1 MREGDTV
8 NVFDRAVAAV
18 APVHAAKRAAA
29 RAALKVIDSGY
40 GNYGANMTKK
50 SLRGWE
56 FYGGSAK
63 EDIEDNIDILRQ
75 RSRDAY
81 MGIPTASAALKTMRT
96 NVIAG
101 GLMPAPQIDAKF
113 LGLTPEDA
121 EKLQAQIVREFALW
135 ADTPVCDADRVDNFY
150 KLQQLTFLS
159 YAMNGD
165 AIVLLPTKEQTGQPY
180 SLRVRL
186 VEADR
191 VCSPDGFDR
200 LVPCTVQGHDVHC
213 IVQGV
218 ETDADGMVIAYWVC
232 DRHPLA
238 SNAYTSGG
246 PHWTR
251 VEAYTKT
258 TGRRNVLHVMNRE
271 RAGQRRGVPMLAPV
285 LEALKQL
292 GRYTDAEITAA
303 VLSAMFTVF
312 VKQSVASDARPFGE
326 MLPPDMLID
335 AQDQSSIELGP
346 GAILSLNPGEDVQFA
361 DPKHP
366 NTGYDAFTNA
376 LIRQIG
382 AALEIPPEV
391 LFKQFTTSYS
401 AARGALNEFWR
412 TCSISN
418 IGTVG
423 LATMGAVATAAAV
436 GIADCTKE
444 AQALESSMAPV
455 VRYVDGLADA
465 SGAVSDAIA
474 DNGKTFKQNYGAL
487 KTYIQDLSTD
497 IPRTTD
503 QLTAMSAALGQSGIG
518 VDKQLTTGYLRDTAV
533 AATAMDLDDQTAG
546 NYVAKWE
553 ASFNFDHKQVM
564 TLLDQINYLGAHN
577 ATTAGEIAQSVNS
590 AASMGQIAGV
600 DPAATAA
607 MATAMQA
614 TGVSTDRVG
623 TSISRIYTNLS
634 KGSNATKAQKEMW
647 EELGF
652 TAEGIAK
659 SMQTDGVGTLKEVFT
674 ALQDMPDER
683 KVAALSTLFGQ
694 WAIEGGAKITNN
706 LGAYEKALE
715 MVSDP
720 SLYTGSMERE
730 FIIQASTSES
740 IDTMV
745 KNSVTALKQ
754 DIGTEFLPVKKT
766 LSLAVI
772 DLMNG
777 VRKDM
782 PQLQTL
788 AGTLADLLSAGIS
801 KLGDALQAALPYV
814 QKALD
819 YVADNGPQVAGILG
833 GMAGTFA
840 AMKFA
845 PLAGNLLEGAG
856 SLLFG
861 ESGGLG
867 VVAGGSERSGG
878 LLGAVGSLF
887 TGGQKF
893 AGNAVGTISNVAEA
907 AGVGTTMANS
917 NMTRTQWG
925 AVTSNGSGSFMQR
938 LENSAIGAYFGIKN
952 RGTLTNQKGTDYK
965 FMQGLMGVAGQITD
979 AKQGGGLLGMA
990 KNAVT
995 SSPIGQY
1002 FSGIRA
1008 AAGNVA
1014 NTTIGSKIVG
1024 FGKGTIGVSK
1034 EILAGIAGPEGL
1046 GLTNL
1051 VSGAKGLAQNG
1062 AGWVAGKA
1070 GNVISTV
1077 ANSGVGQAIGGAAG
1091 KVGGVA
1097 KGVVSV
1103 GSNALGALG
1112 NFAGAGAGLL
1122 GSVWGPVAGGF
1133 GSLFAGAAPVI
1144 AAISG
1149 IIAVVSILGD
1159 HLEDIRGIVVN
1170 VFGETGGQV
1179 FDVFT
1184 GKLQGVADF
1193 VTGLFN
1199 EGGVAAALA
1208 PLQNTITNLFGENA
1222 GAAFGGVVTILQSI
1236 MGVVGQIVT
1245 FATGTVK
1252 PIIQD
1257 VFTFIT
1263 GTVLPIILQTFTA
1276 AAPTIASIISNIG
1289 SAVMTGMQIIGSAI
1303 QAAMPIIQGII
1314 TVIMTIGSV
1323 VVPAL
1328 LAGFE
1333 AFSAGISAVMSAIQ
1347 GFFQGLITFI
1357 TGVFSGSWSQA
1368 WEGIKQIFGSAFD
1381 GLVALCKAPLN
1392 AVIAIIN
1399 KAISGINGLGLT
1411 IPKWVPI
1418 LGGKSFSVNIPTLP
1432 MLARGGFTDG
1442 VSIAG
1447 EAGTEAVIS
1456 FQRGVRSDNINTWTQ
1471 AGRMLG
1477 VSGEQA
1483 AVAAGVPYAD
1493 GGGAVELAT
1502 IEATQGN
1509 NAVELQEID
1518 TGKPQPEQGGSGTPD
1533 GGGQVVF
1540 APQIVVQG
1548 NADRAVLES
1557 VLDDAQQRFELWYE
1571 QMMRRKART
1580 AY

>member
-1 MREGDTV
+1 MATSKTLELSIKIAGRMD
-8 NVFDRAVAAV
+8 
-18 APVHAAKRAAA
+18 
-29 RAALKVIDSGY
+29 
-40 GNYGANMTKK
+40 K
-50 SLRGWE
+50 SL
-56 FYGGSAK
+56 
-63 EDIEDNIDILRQ
+63 
-75 RSRDAY
+75 
-81 MGIPTASAALKTMRT
+81 
-96 NVIAG
+96 
-101 GLMPAPQIDAKF
+101 
-113 LGLTPEDA
+113 
-121 EKLQAQIVREFALW
+121 
-135 ADTPVCDADRVDNFY
+135 
-150 KLQQLTFLS
+150 
-159 YAMNGD
+159 
-165 AIVLLPTKEQTGQPY
+165 
-180 SLRVRL
+180 
-186 VEADR
+186 
-191 VCSPDGFDR
+191 
-200 LVPCTVQGHDVHC
+200 
-213 IVQGV
+213 
-218 ETDADGMVIAYWVC
+218 
-232 DRHPLA
+232 
-238 SNAYTSGG
+238 
-246 PHWTR
+246 
-251 VEAYTKT
+251 
-258 TGRRNVLHVMNRE
+258 
-271 RAGQRRGVPMLAPV
+271 
-285 LEALKQL
+285 
-292 GRYTDAEITAA
+292 TAA
-303 VLSAMFTVF
+303 INGT
-312 VKQSVASDARPFGE
+312 QSKIG
-326 MLPPDMLID
+326 
-335 AQDQSSIELGP
+335 
-346 GAILSLNPGEDVQFA
+346 SLT
-361 DPKHP
+361 K
-366 NTGYDAFTNA
+366 
-376 LIRQIG
+376 
-382 AALEIPPEV
+382 
-391 LFKQFTTSYS
+391 
-401 AARGALNEFWR
+401 
-412 TCSISN
+412 SISN

-436 GIADCTKE
+436 GIAGCTKE
-444 AQALESSMAPV
+444 AQALESAMAPV

-518 VDKQLTTGYLRDTAV
+518 VDQQLTTGYLRDTAV
-533 AATAMDLDDQTAG
+533 TATAMDLDDQTAG

-564 TLLDQINYLGAHN
+564 ELMDQINYLGAHN
-577 ATTAGEIAQSVNS
+577 ATTAAEIAQSVNS

-614 TGVSTDRVG
+614 TGVATDRVG

-706 LGAYEKALE
+706 LGAYEKALA

-814 QKALD
+814 QKTLD

-833 GMAGTFA
+833 GLAGTFA

-867 VVAGGSERSGG
+867 VAAGGSERSGG

-907 AGVGTTMANS
+907 AGVGATMANS

-990 KNAVT
+990 KNAAT

-1002 FSGIRA
+1002 FGGIRA

-1034 EILAGIAGPEGL
+1034 EILAGIARPEGL

-1051 VSGAKGLAQNG
+1051 
-1062 AGWVAGKA
+1062 
-1070 GNVISTV
+1070 
-1077 ANSGVGQAIGGAAG
+1077 
-1091 KVGGVA
+1091 
-1097 KGVVSV
+1097 VSV

-1149 IIAVVSILGD
+1149 IITVVSILGD

-1193 VTGLFN
+1193 VTGLFS

-1333 AFSAGISAVMSAIQ
+1333 AFSAGISTVMSAIQ

-1368 WEGIKQIFGSAFD
+1368 WEGIKQIFGSALD

-1411 IPKWVPI
+1411 IPEWVPI

-1540 APQIVVQG
+1540 APQITVQG

>member
-1 MREGDTV
+1 MATSKTLELSIKIAGRMD
-8 NVFDRAVAAV
+8 
-18 APVHAAKRAAA
+18 
-29 RAALKVIDSGY
+29 
-40 GNYGANMTKK
+40 K
-50 SLRGWE
+50 SL
-56 FYGGSAK
+56 
-63 EDIEDNIDILRQ
+63 
-75 RSRDAY
+75 
-81 MGIPTASAALKTMRT
+81 
-96 NVIAG
+96 
-101 GLMPAPQIDAKF
+101 
-113 LGLTPEDA
+113 
-121 EKLQAQIVREFALW
+121 
-135 ADTPVCDADRVDNFY
+135 
-150 KLQQLTFLS
+150 
-159 YAMNGD
+159 
-165 AIVLLPTKEQTGQPY
+165 
-180 SLRVRL
+180 
-186 VEADR
+186 
-191 VCSPDGFDR
+191 
-200 LVPCTVQGHDVHC
+200 
-213 IVQGV
+213 
-218 ETDADGMVIAYWVC
+218 
-232 DRHPLA
+232 
-238 SNAYTSGG
+238 
-246 PHWTR
+246 
-251 VEAYTKT
+251 
-258 TGRRNVLHVMNRE
+258 
-271 RAGQRRGVPMLAPV
+271 
-285 LEALKQL
+285 
-292 GRYTDAEITAA
+292 TAA
-303 VLSAMFTVF
+303 INGT
-312 VKQSVASDARPFGE
+312 QSKIG
-326 MLPPDMLID
+326 
-335 AQDQSSIELGP
+335 
-346 GAILSLNPGEDVQFA
+346 SLT
-361 DPKHP
+361 K
-366 NTGYDAFTNA
+366 
-376 LIRQIG
+376 
-382 AALEIPPEV
+382 
-391 LFKQFTTSYS
+391 
-401 AARGALNEFWR
+401 
-412 TCSISN
+412 SISN

-436 GIADCTKE
+436 GIAGCTKE
-444 AQALESSMAPV
+444 AQALESAMAPV

-487 KTYIQDLSTD
+487 KTYIQDLSTE

-518 VDKQLTTGYLRDTAV
+518 VDQQLTTGYLRDTAV
-533 AATAMDLDDQTAG
+533 TATAMDLDDQTAG

-614 TGVSTDRVG
+614 TGVATDRVG

-706 LGAYEKALE
+706 LGAYEKALA

-814 QKALD
+814 QKTLD
-819 YVADNGPQVAGILG
+819 YVANNGPQVAGILG
-833 GMAGTFA
+833 GLAGTFA

-845 PLAGNLLEGAG
+845 PLAGNILEGAG

-867 VVAGGSERSGG
+867 AAAGGSKRSGG
-878 LLGAVGSLF
+878 LLGAVSSLF

-907 AGVGTTMANS
+907 AGVGATMANS

-965 FMQGLMGVAGQITD
+965 FMQDLMGVAGQITD

-995 SSPIGQY
+995 GSPIGQY
-1002 FSGIRA
+1002 FGGIRA
-1008 AAGNVA
+1008 A
-1014 NTTIGSKIVG
+1014 
-1024 FGKGTIGVSK
+1024 
-1034 EILAGIAGPEGL
+1034 
-1046 GLTNL
+1046 
-1051 VSGAKGLAQNG
+1051 
-1062 AGWVAGKA
+1062 A

-1077 ANSGVGQAIGGAAG
+1077 ANSGVGQAVGGAAG

-1097 KGVVSV
+1097 KGAVSV

-1193 VTGLFN
+1193 VTGLFS

-1257 VFTFIT
+1257 VFAFIT

-1276 AAPTIASIISNIG
+1276 AAPTIASIITNLG

-1347 GFFQGLITFI
+1347 GIFQGLITFI

-1502 IEATQGN
+1502 LEATQGN

-1518 TGKPQPEQGGSGTPD
+1518 TGKPQPEQDGGGTPD

-1540 APQIVVQG
+1540 APQITVQG

>member
-1 MREGDTV
+1 MATSKTLELSIKIAGRMD
-8 NVFDRAVAAV
+8 
-18 APVHAAKRAAA
+18 
-29 RAALKVIDSGY
+29 
-40 GNYGANMTKK
+40 K
-50 SLRGWE
+50 SL
-56 FYGGSAK
+56 
-63 EDIEDNIDILRQ
+63 
-75 RSRDAY
+75 
-81 MGIPTASAALKTMRT
+81 
-96 NVIAG
+96 
-101 GLMPAPQIDAKF
+101 
-113 LGLTPEDA
+113 
-121 EKLQAQIVREFALW
+121 
-135 ADTPVCDADRVDNFY
+135 
-150 KLQQLTFLS
+150 
-159 YAMNGD
+159 
-165 AIVLLPTKEQTGQPY
+165 
-180 SLRVRL
+180 
-186 VEADR
+186 
-191 VCSPDGFDR
+191 
-200 LVPCTVQGHDVHC
+200 
-213 IVQGV
+213 
-218 ETDADGMVIAYWVC
+218 
-232 DRHPLA
+232 
-238 SNAYTSGG
+238 
-246 PHWTR
+246 
-251 VEAYTKT
+251 
-258 TGRRNVLHVMNRE
+258 
-271 RAGQRRGVPMLAPV
+271 
-285 LEALKQL
+285 
-292 GRYTDAEITAA
+292 TAA
-303 VLSAMFTVF
+303 INGT
-312 VKQSVASDARPFGE
+312 QSKIG
-326 MLPPDMLID
+326 
-335 AQDQSSIELGP
+335 
-346 GAILSLNPGEDVQFA
+346 SLT
-361 DPKHP
+361 K
-366 NTGYDAFTNA
+366 
-376 LIRQIG
+376 
-382 AALEIPPEV
+382 
-391 LFKQFTTSYS
+391 
-401 AARGALNEFWR
+401 
-412 TCSISN
+412 SISN

-436 GIADCTKE
+436 GIAGCTKE
-444 AQALESSMAPV
+444 AQALESAMAPV

-487 KTYIQDLSTD
+487 KTYIQDLSTE

-518 VDKQLTTGYLRDTAV
+518 VDQQLTTGYLRDTAV
-533 AATAMDLDDQTAG
+533 TATAMDLDDQTAG

-564 TLLDQINYLGAHN
+564 ELMDQINYLGAHN
-577 ATTAGEIAQSVNS
+577 ATTAAEIAQSVNS

-614 TGVSTDRVG
+614 TGVATDRVG

-706 LGAYEKALE
+706 LGAYEKALA

-814 QKALD
+814 QKTLD

-833 GMAGTFA
+833 GLAGTFA

-845 PLAGNLLEGAG
+845 PLAGNILEGAG

-867 VVAGGSERSGG
+867 AAAGGSKRSGG
-878 LLGAVGSLF
+878 LLGAVSSLF

-907 AGVGTTMANS
+907 AGVGATMANS

-995 SSPIGQY
+995 GSPIGQY
-1002 FSGIRA
+1002 FGGIRA
-1008 AAGNVA
+1008 A
-1014 NTTIGSKIVG
+1014 
-1024 FGKGTIGVSK
+1024 
-1034 EILAGIAGPEGL
+1034 
-1046 GLTNL
+1046 
-1051 VSGAKGLAQNG
+1051 
-1062 AGWVAGKA
+1062 A

-1077 ANSGVGQAIGGAAG
+1077 ANSGVGQAVGGAAG

-1193 VTGLFN
+1193 VTGLFS

-1222 GAAFGGVVTILQSI
+1222 GAAFGGVVTNLQSI

-1245 FATGTVK
+1245 FATDTVK

-1257 VFTFIT
+1257 VFAFIT

-1276 AAPTIASIISNIG
+1276 AAPTIASIITNLG

-1333 AFSAGISAVMSAIQ
+1333 SFSAGISAVMSAIQ
-1347 GFFQGLITFI
+1347 GIFQGLITFI

-1411 IPKWVPI
+1411 IPEWVPI

-1502 IEATQGN
+1502 LEATQGN

-1518 TGKPQPEQGGSGTPD
+1518 TGKPQPEQDGGGTPD

-1540 APQIVVQG
+1540 APQITVQG

>member
-1 MREGDTV
+1 MATSKTLELSIKIAGRMD
-8 NVFDRAVAAV
+8 
-18 APVHAAKRAAA
+18 
-29 RAALKVIDSGY
+29 
-40 GNYGANMTKK
+40 K
-50 SLRGWE
+50 SL
-56 FYGGSAK
+56 
-63 EDIEDNIDILRQ
+63 
-75 RSRDAY
+75 
-81 MGIPTASAALKTMRT
+81 
-96 NVIAG
+96 
-101 GLMPAPQIDAKF
+101 
-113 LGLTPEDA
+113 
-121 EKLQAQIVREFALW
+121 
-135 ADTPVCDADRVDNFY
+135 
-150 KLQQLTFLS
+150 
-159 YAMNGD
+159 
-165 AIVLLPTKEQTGQPY
+165 
-180 SLRVRL
+180 
-186 VEADR
+186 
-191 VCSPDGFDR
+191 
-200 LVPCTVQGHDVHC
+200 
-213 IVQGV
+213 
-218 ETDADGMVIAYWVC
+218 
-232 DRHPLA
+232 
-238 SNAYTSGG
+238 
-246 PHWTR
+246 
-251 VEAYTKT
+251 
-258 TGRRNVLHVMNRE
+258 
-271 RAGQRRGVPMLAPV
+271 
-285 LEALKQL
+285 
-292 GRYTDAEITAA
+292 TAA
-303 VLSAMFTVF
+303 INGT
-312 VKQSVASDARPFGE
+312 QSKIG
-326 MLPPDMLID
+326 
-335 AQDQSSIELGP
+335 
-346 GAILSLNPGEDVQFA
+346 SLT
-361 DPKHP
+361 K
-366 NTGYDAFTNA
+366 
-376 LIRQIG
+376 
-382 AALEIPPEV
+382 
-391 LFKQFTTSYS
+391 
-401 AARGALNEFWR
+401 
-412 TCSISN
+412 SISN

-487 KTYIQDLSTD
+487 KTYIQDISTD

-720 SLYTGSMERE
+720 SLYTGSMGRE

-740 IDTMV
+740 IDTMM

-777 VRKDM
+777 VRKNM

-788 AGTLADLLSAGIS
+788 AGTLADLLSAGVG

-819 YVADNGPQVAGILG
+819 YVANNGPQVAGILG
-833 GMAGTFA
+833 GLAGTFA

-845 PLAGNLLEGAG
+845 PLAGNILEGAG

-867 VVAGGSERSGG
+867 VTAGSGKRSGG

-887 TGGQKF
+887 TGGQRL
-893 AGNAVGTISNVAEA
+893 AGNAVSTISNVTEA
-907 AGVGTTMANS
+907 AGVGAAMANS

-925 AVTSNGSGSFMQR
+925 AVTSNGSGSFLQR

-965 FMQGLMGVAGQITD
+965 FMQGLMGVAGKITD
-979 AKQGGGLLGMA
+979 AKQNGGILGAIQRTPVMQYFDGIRTAAGKVADTTIGGGLLNFG
-990 KNAVT
+990 KKH
-995 SSPIGQY
+995 
-1002 FSGIRA
+1002 
-1008 AAGNVA
+1008 AAG
-1014 NTTIGSKIVG
+1014 IFGSEGLDVPGVISRRVDKVKG
-1024 FGKGTIGVSK
+1024 FGGLVADKASN
-1034 EILAGIAGPEGL
+1034 IAF
-1046 GLTNL
+1046 
-1051 VSGAKGLAQNG
+1051 
-1062 AGWVAGKA
+1062 
-1070 GNVISTV
+1070 TV

-1097 KGVVSV
+1097 KGVASV

-1193 VTGLFN
+1193 VTGLFS

-1276 AAPTIASIISNIG
+1276 AAPTIASIITNLG

-1333 AFSAGISAVMSAIQ
+1333 SFSAGISAVMSAIQ
-1347 GFFQGLITFI
+1347 GIFQGLITFI

-1411 IPKWVPI
+1411 IPEWVPI

-1502 IEATQGN
+1502 LDATQGN

>member
-1 MREGDTV
+1 MATSKTLELSIKIAGRMD
-8 NVFDRAVAAV
+8 
-18 APVHAAKRAAA
+18 
-29 RAALKVIDSGY
+29 
-40 GNYGANMTKK
+40 K
-50 SLRGWE
+50 SL
-56 FYGGSAK
+56 
-63 EDIEDNIDILRQ
+63 
-75 RSRDAY
+75 
-81 MGIPTASAALKTMRT
+81 
-96 NVIAG
+96 
-101 GLMPAPQIDAKF
+101 
-113 LGLTPEDA
+113 
-121 EKLQAQIVREFALW
+121 
-135 ADTPVCDADRVDNFY
+135 
-150 KLQQLTFLS
+150 
-159 YAMNGD
+159 
-165 AIVLLPTKEQTGQPY
+165 
-180 SLRVRL
+180 
-186 VEADR
+186 
-191 VCSPDGFDR
+191 
-200 LVPCTVQGHDVHC
+200 
-213 IVQGV
+213 
-218 ETDADGMVIAYWVC
+218 
-232 DRHPLA
+232 
-238 SNAYTSGG
+238 
-246 PHWTR
+246 
-251 VEAYTKT
+251 
-258 TGRRNVLHVMNRE
+258 
-271 RAGQRRGVPMLAPV
+271 
-285 LEALKQL
+285 
-292 GRYTDAEITAA
+292 TAA
-303 VLSAMFTVF
+303 INGT
-312 VKQSVASDARPFGE
+312 QSKIG
-326 MLPPDMLID
+326 
-335 AQDQSSIELGP
+335 
-346 GAILSLNPGEDVQFA
+346 SLT
-361 DPKHP
+361 K
-366 NTGYDAFTNA
+366 
-376 LIRQIG
+376 
-382 AALEIPPEV
+382 
-391 LFKQFTTSYS
+391 
-401 AARGALNEFWR
+401 
-412 TCSISN
+412 SISN

-564 TLLDQINYLGAHN
+564 TLLDKINYLGAHN

-740 IDTMV
+740 IDTMM

-766 LSLAVI
+766 LSLAII

-788 AGTLADLLSAGIS
+788 AGTLADLLSAGVS

-819 YVADNGPQVAGILG
+819 YVANNGPQVTGILG
-833 GMAGTFA
+833 GLAGTFA

-845 PLAGNLLEGAG
+845 PLAGNILEGAG
-856 SLLFG
+856 SLLLG

-867 VVAGGSERSGG
+867 AAAGGSKRSGG

-907 AGVGTTMANS
+907 AGVGATMANS
-917 NMTRTQWG
+917 NMTRVAGEAIT
-925 AVTSNGSGSFMQR
+925 TSGRGGLMQR
-938 LENSAIGAYFGIKN
+938 LENSAIGAIFGIKN

-1002 FSGIRA
+1002 FGGIRA

-1149 IIAVVSILGD
+1149 IIAAVSILGD

-1170 VFGETGGQV
+1170 VFGETGGQI

-1193 VTGLFN
+1193 VTGLFS

-1276 AAPTIASIISNIG
+1276 AAPTIASIITNLG

-1418 LGGKSFSVNIPTLP
+1418 LGGKSFSINIPALP
-1432 MLARGGFTDG
+1432 MLAKGGFTDG

-1502 IEATQGN
+1502 LDATQGN

-1518 TGKPQPEQGGSGTPD
+1518 TGKPQPEQGGGGTPD

>member
-1 MREGDTV
+1 M
-8 NVFDRAVAAV
+8 
-18 APVHAAKRAAA
+18 AK
-29 RAALKVIDSGY
+29 ALELSIKIAGKMD
-40 GNYGANMTKK
+40 K
-50 SLRGWE
+50 SL
-56 FYGGSAK
+56 
-63 EDIEDNIDILRQ
+63 
-75 RSRDAY
+75 
-81 MGIPTASAALKTMRT
+81 
-96 NVIAG
+96 
-101 GLMPAPQIDAKF
+101 
-113 LGLTPEDA
+113 
-121 EKLQAQIVREFALW
+121 
-135 ADTPVCDADRVDNFY
+135 
-150 KLQQLTFLS
+150 
-159 YAMNGD
+159 
-165 AIVLLPTKEQTGQPY
+165 
-180 SLRVRL
+180 
-186 VEADR
+186 
-191 VCSPDGFDR
+191 
-200 LVPCTVQGHDVHC
+200 
-213 IVQGV
+213 
-218 ETDADGMVIAYWVC
+218 
-232 DRHPLA
+232 
-238 SNAYTSGG
+238 
-246 PHWTR
+246 
-251 VEAYTKT
+251 
-258 TGRRNVLHVMNRE
+258 
-271 RAGQRRGVPMLAPV
+271 
-285 LEALKQL
+285 
-292 GRYTDAEITAA
+292 TAA
-303 VLSAMFTVF
+303 IDGT
-312 VKQSVASDARPFGE
+312 QSK
-326 MLPPDMLID
+326 
-335 AQDQSSIELGP
+335 LG
-346 GAILSLNPGEDVQFA
+346 SLT
-361 DPKHP
+361 K
-366 NTGYDAFTNA
+366 
-376 LIRQIG
+376 
-382 AALEIPPEV
+382 
-391 LFKQFTTSYS
+391 
-401 AARGALNEFWR
+401 
-412 TCSISN
+412 SISN
-418 IGTVG
+418 IGTIG
-423 LATMGAVATAAAV
+423 LAAMGSIATATAL

-444 AQALESSMAPV
+444 AQALESAMAPV

-474 DNGKTFKQNYGAL
+474 DNGKTFKQNYDAM
-487 KTYIQDLSTD
+487 KTYIQDLSTE

-518 VDKQLTTGYLRDTAV
+518 VEKQLTTGILRDTAV

-546 NYVAKWE
+546 DYVAKWE

-564 TLLDQINYLGAHN
+564 TLLDQINYLGANN
-577 ATTAGEIAQSVNS
+577 ATTAAEIAQSVNS

-652 TAEGIAK
+652 TAEGIAA
-659 SMQTDGVGTLKEVFT
+659 SMQTDGVGTLRQVFT

-706 LGAYEKALE
+706 LGAYEKALA

-740 IDTMV
+740 IDTMM

-766 LSLAVI
+766 LSLAMI
-772 DLMNG
+772 DLMNN
-777 VRKDM
+777 VRKNM
-782 PQLQTL
+782 PELKTL

-801 KLGDALQAALPYV
+801 KLSDALEKALPYV

-819 YVADNGPQVAGILG
+819 YVANNGPQVAGILG
-833 GMAGTFA
+833 GLAGTFA

-861 ESGGLG
+861 ENSGLG
-867 VVAGGSERSGG
+867 SVGSGKKKGGV
-878 LLGAVGSLF
+878 LGTVKSLF

-893 AGNAVGTISNVAEA
+893 AGNAVSTVSNVAEA
-907 AGVGTTMANS
+907 AGIGATMANS
-917 NMTRTQWG
+917 NMTRVAGEAITTTG
-925 AVTSNGSGSFMQR
+925 RGGFVQR
-938 LENSAIGAYFGIKN
+938 ISNSAVGAFFGVKN
-952 RGTLTNQKGTDYK
+952 RGKLTSQKGSDK
-965 FMQGLMGVAGQITD
+965 SLMQSIMGTAEQITE
-979 AKQGGGLLGMA
+979 AKKNGGVLGLV
-990 KNAVT
+990 KNAAAN
-995 SSPIGQY
+995 SSAGQY
-1002 FSGIRA
+1002 FGGIRSA
-1008 AAGNVA
+1008 YRNVT
-1014 NTTIGSKIVG
+1014 NTTIGGGIAN
-1024 FGKGTIGVSK
+1024 FGKGTLTAGK

-1046 GLTNL
+1046 GITNL

-1070 GNVISTV
+1070 GGVVSAI
-1077 ANSGVGQAIGGAAG
+1077 ANSGAGQMIGNAAG
-1091 KVGGVA
+1091 RVGGVA
-1097 KGVVSV
+1097 KGAVSV

-1112 NFAGAGAGLL
+1112 SFGKAGAGLL

-1193 VTGLFN
+1193 VTSLFS
-1199 EGGVAAALA
+1199 EGGVANALA
-1208 PLQNTITNLFGENA
+1208 PLQAAITNLFGENA

-1252 PIIQD
+1252 PIIED
-1257 VFTFIT
+1257 VFTFVT
-1263 GTVLPIILQTFTA
+1263 QTVLPIILQTFTE
-1276 AAPTIASIISNIG
+1276 AAPTIAGIVSNIG

-1303 QAAMPIIQGII
+1303 QAVMPIVQTII
-1314 TVIMTIGSV
+1314 SVFMTIGSV

-1333 AFSAGISAVMSAIQ
+1333 AFSAGISGVMRAIQ
-1347 GFFQGLITFI
+1347 GIFQGLITFI
-1357 TGVFSGSWSQA
+1357 TGVFSGNWSQA

-1381 GLVALCKAPLN
+1381 ALVNLCKTPIN

-1399 KAISGINGLGLT
+1399 KAISGINKLGLT
-1411 IPKWVPI
+1411 IPDWVPVI
-1418 LGGKSFSVNIPTLP
+1418 GGKSFSINIPSIP
-1432 MLARGGFTDG
+1432 MLAKGGFTNG

-1477 VSGEQA
+1477 VDAEQA
-1483 AVAAGVPYAD
+1483 ALAAGVPY
-1493 GGGAVELAT
+1493 GGNGAVELAA
-1502 IEATQGN
+1502 IDAAEGG
-1509 NAVELQEID
+1509 NAVELQEVD
-1518 TGKPQPEQGGSGTPD
+1518 TGRGKPEPD
-1533 GGGQVVF
+1533 GGESQTGGGQIVF
-1540 APQIVVQG
+1540 APQITVQG
-1548 NADRAVLES
+1548 NADRATLDS
-1557 VLDDAQQRFELWYE
+1557 VMADAQQRFEQWYE

>member
-1 MREGDTV
+1 MATSKTLELSIKIAGRMD
-8 NVFDRAVAAV
+8 
-18 APVHAAKRAAA
+18 
-29 RAALKVIDSGY
+29 
-40 GNYGANMTKK
+40 K
-50 SLRGWE
+50 SL
-56 FYGGSAK
+56 
-63 EDIEDNIDILRQ
+63 
-75 RSRDAY
+75 
-81 MGIPTASAALKTMRT
+81 
-96 NVIAG
+96 
-101 GLMPAPQIDAKF
+101 
-113 LGLTPEDA
+113 
-121 EKLQAQIVREFALW
+121 
-135 ADTPVCDADRVDNFY
+135 
-150 KLQQLTFLS
+150 
-159 YAMNGD
+159 
-165 AIVLLPTKEQTGQPY
+165 
-180 SLRVRL
+180 
-186 VEADR
+186 
-191 VCSPDGFDR
+191 
-200 LVPCTVQGHDVHC
+200 
-213 IVQGV
+213 
-218 ETDADGMVIAYWVC
+218 
-232 DRHPLA
+232 
-238 SNAYTSGG
+238 
-246 PHWTR
+246 
-251 VEAYTKT
+251 
-258 TGRRNVLHVMNRE
+258 
-271 RAGQRRGVPMLAPV
+271 
-285 LEALKQL
+285 
-292 GRYTDAEITAA
+292 TAA
-303 VLSAMFTVF
+303 INGT
-312 VKQSVASDARPFGE
+312 QSKIG
-326 MLPPDMLID
+326 
-335 AQDQSSIELGP
+335 
-346 GAILSLNPGEDVQFA
+346 SLT
-361 DPKHP
+361 K
-366 NTGYDAFTNA
+366 
-376 LIRQIG
+376 
-382 AALEIPPEV
+382 
-391 LFKQFTTSYS
+391 
-401 AARGALNEFWR
+401 
-412 TCSISN
+412 SISN

-533 AATAMDLDDQTAG
+533 TATAMDLDDQTAG

-614 TGVSTDRVG
+614 TGVTTDRVG

-706 LGAYEKALE
+706 LGAYEKALA

-833 GMAGTFA
+833 GLAGTFA

-867 VVAGGSERSGG
+867 VAAGGSERSGG

-907 AGVGTTMANS
+907 AGVGATMANS

-925 AVTSNGSGSFMQR
+925 AVTSNGSGSFLQR

-979 AKQGGGLLGMA
+979 AKQNGGILGAIQRTPVMQYFDGIRTAAGKVADTTIGGGLLNFG
-990 KNAVT
+990 KKH
-995 SSPIGQY
+995 
-1002 FSGIRA
+1002 
-1008 AAGNVA
+1008 AAG
-1014 NTTIGSKIVG
+1014 IFGSEGLDVPGVISRRVDKVKG
-1024 FGKGTIGVSK
+1024 FGGLVADKASN
-1034 EILAGIAGPEGL
+1034 IAF
-1046 GLTNL
+1046 
-1051 VSGAKGLAQNG
+1051 
-1062 AGWVAGKA
+1062 
-1070 GNVISTV
+1070 TV

-1170 VFGETGGQV
+1170 VFGETGGQI

-1193 VTGLFN
+1193 VTGLFS

-1252 PIIQD
+1252 PIIEG
-1257 VFTFIT
+1257 VFKFIT
-1263 GTVLPIILQTFTA
+1263 GTVLPIVLQTFTA

-1289 SAVMTGMQIIGSAI
+1289 SAVMTGMQIIGTAI
-1303 QAAMPIIQGII
+1303 QAVMPIVQGVI
-1314 TVIMTIGSV
+1314 TVILSIASAV
-1323 VVPAL
+1323 IPRV
-1328 LAGFE
+1328 LAGFN
-1333 AFSAGISAVMSAIQ
+1333 AFATGFSAILVNIQAIVSAVIGVFS
-1347 GFFQGLITFI
+1347 GLITFI
-1357 TGVFSGSWSQA
+1357 TGVFTGNWSQA
-1368 WEGIKQIFGSAFD
+1368 WEGVKQIFGSIMD
-1381 GLVALCKAPLN
+1381 GLVELCKIPIN
-1392 AVIAIIN
+1392 TVISIIN
-1399 KAISGINGLGLT
+1399 AAIAGVNKLGIT
-1411 IPKWVPI
+1411 IPEWVPV
-1418 LGGKSFSVNIPTLP
+1418 LGGKSFKIDLPQIP
-1432 MLARGGFTDG
+1432 MLAKGGFTDG

-1502 IEATQGN
+1502 IDATQGN

-1518 TGKPQPEQGGSGTPD
+1518 TGKPQPEQGGGGTPD

-1540 APQIVVQG
+1540 APQITVQG

>member
-1 MREGDTV
+1 MATSKTLELSIKIAGRMD
-8 NVFDRAVAAV
+8 
-18 APVHAAKRAAA
+18 
-29 RAALKVIDSGY
+29 
-40 GNYGANMTKK
+40 K
-50 SLRGWE
+50 SL
-56 FYGGSAK
+56 
-63 EDIEDNIDILRQ
+63 
-75 RSRDAY
+75 
-81 MGIPTASAALKTMRT
+81 
-96 NVIAG
+96 
-101 GLMPAPQIDAKF
+101 
-113 LGLTPEDA
+113 
-121 EKLQAQIVREFALW
+121 
-135 ADTPVCDADRVDNFY
+135 
-150 KLQQLTFLS
+150 
-159 YAMNGD
+159 
-165 AIVLLPTKEQTGQPY
+165 
-180 SLRVRL
+180 
-186 VEADR
+186 
-191 VCSPDGFDR
+191 
-200 LVPCTVQGHDVHC
+200 
-213 IVQGV
+213 
-218 ETDADGMVIAYWVC
+218 
-232 DRHPLA
+232 
-238 SNAYTSGG
+238 
-246 PHWTR
+246 
-251 VEAYTKT
+251 
-258 TGRRNVLHVMNRE
+258 
-271 RAGQRRGVPMLAPV
+271 
-285 LEALKQL
+285 
-292 GRYTDAEITAA
+292 TAA
-303 VLSAMFTVF
+303 INGT
-312 VKQSVASDARPFGE
+312 QSKIG
-326 MLPPDMLID
+326 
-335 AQDQSSIELGP
+335 
-346 GAILSLNPGEDVQFA
+346 SLT
-361 DPKHP
+361 K
-366 NTGYDAFTNA
+366 
-376 LIRQIG
+376 
-382 AALEIPPEV
+382 
-391 LFKQFTTSYS
+391 
-401 AARGALNEFWR
+401 
-412 TCSISN
+412 SISN

-436 GIADCTKE
+436 GIAGCTKE
-444 AQALESSMAPV
+444 AQALESAMAPV

-487 KTYIQDLSTD
+487 KTYIQDLSTE

-518 VDKQLTTGYLRDTAV
+518 VDQQLTTGYLRDTAV
-533 AATAMDLDDQTAG
+533 TATAMDLDDQTAG

-564 TLLDQINYLGAHN
+564 ELMDQINYLGAHN
-577 ATTAGEIAQSVNS
+577 ATTAAEIAQSVNS

-614 TGVSTDRVG
+614 TGVATDRVG

-706 LGAYEKALE
+706 LGAYEKALA

-819 YVADNGPQVAGILG
+819 YVANNGPQVVGILG
-833 GMAGTFA
+833 GLAGTFA

-845 PLAGNLLEGAG
+845 PMAGNILEGAG

-867 VVAGGSERSGG
+867 AAAGGSKRSGG
-878 LLGAVGSLF
+878 LLGAVSSLF

-907 AGVGTTMANS
+907 AGVGATMANS

-990 KNAVT
+990 
-995 SSPIGQY
+995 
-1002 FSGIRA
+1002 
-1008 AAGNVA
+1008 
-1014 NTTIGSKIVG
+1014 
-1024 FGKGTIGVSK
+1024 
-1034 EILAGIAGPEGL
+1034 
-1046 GLTNL
+1046 
-1051 VSGAKGLAQNG
+1051 QNG

-1077 ANSGVGQAIGGAAG
+1077 ANSGVGQAVGGAAG

-1193 VTGLFN
+1193 VTGLFS

-1257 VFTFIT
+1257 VFAFIT

-1276 AAPTIASIISNIG
+1276 AAPTIASIITNLG

-1333 AFSAGISAVMSAIQ
+1333 SFSAGISAVMSAIQ
-1347 GFFQGLITFI
+1347 GIFQGLITFI

-1368 WEGIKQIFGSAFD
+1368 WEGIKQIFGSAFN

-1509 NAVELQEID
+1509 NAVELQEIG

>member
-1 MREGDTV
+1 MATSKTLELSIKIAGRMD
-8 NVFDRAVAAV
+8 
-18 APVHAAKRAAA
+18 
-29 RAALKVIDSGY
+29 
-40 GNYGANMTKK
+40 K
-50 SLRGWE
+50 SL
-56 FYGGSAK
+56 
-63 EDIEDNIDILRQ
+63 
-75 RSRDAY
+75 
-81 MGIPTASAALKTMRT
+81 
-96 NVIAG
+96 
-101 GLMPAPQIDAKF
+101 
-113 LGLTPEDA
+113 
-121 EKLQAQIVREFALW
+121 
-135 ADTPVCDADRVDNFY
+135 
-150 KLQQLTFLS
+150 
-159 YAMNGD
+159 
-165 AIVLLPTKEQTGQPY
+165 
-180 SLRVRL
+180 
-186 VEADR
+186 
-191 VCSPDGFDR
+191 
-200 LVPCTVQGHDVHC
+200 
-213 IVQGV
+213 
-218 ETDADGMVIAYWVC
+218 
-232 DRHPLA
+232 
-238 SNAYTSGG
+238 
-246 PHWTR
+246 
-251 VEAYTKT
+251 
-258 TGRRNVLHVMNRE
+258 
-271 RAGQRRGVPMLAPV
+271 
-285 LEALKQL
+285 
-292 GRYTDAEITAA
+292 TAA
-303 VLSAMFTVF
+303 INGT
-312 VKQSVASDARPFGE
+312 QSKIG
-326 MLPPDMLID
+326 
-335 AQDQSSIELGP
+335 
-346 GAILSLNPGEDVQFA
+346 SLT
-361 DPKHP
+361 K
-366 NTGYDAFTNA
+366 
-376 LIRQIG
+376 
-382 AALEIPPEV
+382 
-391 LFKQFTTSYS
+391 
-401 AARGALNEFWR
+401 
-412 TCSISN
+412 SISN

-436 GIADCTKE
+436 GIAGCTKE
-444 AQALESSMAPV
+444 AQALESAMAPV

-474 DNGKTFKQNYGAL
+474 NNGKTFKQNYGAL

-533 AATAMDLDDQTAG
+533 AATAMGLDDQTAG

-564 TLLDQINYLGAHN
+564 TLLDQINYLGANN

-614 TGVSTDRVG
+614 TGVATDRVG

-634 KGSNATKAQKEMW
+634 KGSSATKAQKEMW

-674 ALQDMPDER
+674 ALQDMPGER

-706 LGAYEKALE
+706 LDAYGKALA

-867 VVAGGSERSGG
+867 VTAGGSER
-878 LLGAVGSLF
+878 
-887 TGGQKF
+887 
-893 AGNAVGTISNVAEA
+893 
-907 AGVGTTMANS
+907 NS

-1002 FSGIRA
+1002 FGGIRA

-1077 ANSGVGQAIGGAAG
+1077 ANSGVGQAVGGAAG

-1193 VTGLFN
+1193 VTGLFS

-1347 GFFQGLITFI
+1347 GIFQGLITFI

-1411 IPKWVPI
+1411 IPEWVPI

-1502 IEATQGN
+1502 LEATQGN

-1518 TGKPQPEQGGSGTPD
+1518 TGKPQPEQDGGGTPD

-1540 APQIVVQG
+1540 APQITVQG

>member
-1 MREGDTV
+1 MATSKTLELSIKIAGRMD
-8 NVFDRAVAAV
+8 
-18 APVHAAKRAAA
+18 
-29 RAALKVIDSGY
+29 
-40 GNYGANMTKK
+40 K
-50 SLRGWE
+50 SL
-56 FYGGSAK
+56 
-63 EDIEDNIDILRQ
+63 
-75 RSRDAY
+75 
-81 MGIPTASAALKTMRT
+81 
-96 NVIAG
+96 
-101 GLMPAPQIDAKF
+101 
-113 LGLTPEDA
+113 
-121 EKLQAQIVREFALW
+121 
-135 ADTPVCDADRVDNFY
+135 
-150 KLQQLTFLS
+150 
-159 YAMNGD
+159 
-165 AIVLLPTKEQTGQPY
+165 
-180 SLRVRL
+180 
-186 VEADR
+186 
-191 VCSPDGFDR
+191 
-200 LVPCTVQGHDVHC
+200 
-213 IVQGV
+213 
-218 ETDADGMVIAYWVC
+218 
-232 DRHPLA
+232 
-238 SNAYTSGG
+238 
-246 PHWTR
+246 
-251 VEAYTKT
+251 
-258 TGRRNVLHVMNRE
+258 
-271 RAGQRRGVPMLAPV
+271 
-285 LEALKQL
+285 
-292 GRYTDAEITAA
+292 TAA
-303 VLSAMFTVF
+303 INGT
-312 VKQSVASDARPFGE
+312 QSKIG
-326 MLPPDMLID
+326 
-335 AQDQSSIELGP
+335 
-346 GAILSLNPGEDVQFA
+346 SLT
-361 DPKHP
+361 K
-366 NTGYDAFTNA
+366 
-376 LIRQIG
+376 
-382 AALEIPPEV
+382 
-391 LFKQFTTSYS
+391 
-401 AARGALNEFWR
+401 
-412 TCSISN
+412 SISN

-423 LATMGAVATAAAV
+423 LATMGAVVTAAAV
-436 GIADCTKE
+436 GIAGCTKE
-444 AQALESSMAPV
+444 AQALESAMAPV

-465 SGAVSDAIA
+465 SGAVSDAID

-487 KTYIQDLSTD
+487 KTYIQDLSTE

-518 VDKQLTTGYLRDTAV
+518 VDQQLTTGYLRDTAV
-533 AATAMDLDDQTAG
+533 TATAMDLDDQTAG

-564 TLLDQINYLGAHN
+564 ELMDQINYLGAHN
-577 ATTAGEIAQSVNS
+577 ATTAAEIAQSVNS

-614 TGVSTDRVG
+614 TGVATDRVG

-706 LGAYEKALE
+706 LGAYEKALA

-814 QKALD
+814 QKTLD
-819 YVADNGPQVAGILG
+819 YIADNGPQVAGILG
-833 GMAGTFA
+833 GLAGTFA

-867 VVAGGSERSGG
+867 VAAGGSERSGG

-907 AGVGTTMANS
+907 AGVGATMANS

-1002 FSGIRA
+1002 FGGIRA

-1014 NTTIGSKIVG
+1014 NTTIGSKI
-1024 FGKGTIGVSK
+1024 
-1034 EILAGIAGPEGL
+1034 
-1046 GLTNL
+1046 
-1051 VSGAKGLAQNG
+1051 
-1062 AGWVAGKA
+1062 AGKA

-1193 VTGLFN
+1193 VTGLFS

-1257 VFTFIT
+1257 VFAFIT

-1276 AAPTIASIISNIG
+1276 AAPTIASIITNLG

-1333 AFSAGISAVMSAIQ
+1333 AFSAGIGAAMSAIQ
-1347 GFFQGLITFI
+1347 GIFQGLITFI

-1411 IPKWVPI
+1411 IPEWVPI

-1502 IEATQGN
+1502 LEATQGN

-1518 TGKPQPEQGGSGTPD
+1518 TGKPQPEQDGGGTPD

-1540 APQIVVQG
+1540 APQITVQG

>member
-1 MREGDTV
+1 MATSKTLELSIKIAGRMD
-8 NVFDRAVAAV
+8 
-18 APVHAAKRAAA
+18 
-29 RAALKVIDSGY
+29 
-40 GNYGANMTKK
+40 K
-50 SLRGWE
+50 SL
-56 FYGGSAK
+56 
-63 EDIEDNIDILRQ
+63 
-75 RSRDAY
+75 
-81 MGIPTASAALKTMRT
+81 
-96 NVIAG
+96 
-101 GLMPAPQIDAKF
+101 
-113 LGLTPEDA
+113 
-121 EKLQAQIVREFALW
+121 
-135 ADTPVCDADRVDNFY
+135 
-150 KLQQLTFLS
+150 
-159 YAMNGD
+159 
-165 AIVLLPTKEQTGQPY
+165 
-180 SLRVRL
+180 
-186 VEADR
+186 
-191 VCSPDGFDR
+191 
-200 LVPCTVQGHDVHC
+200 
-213 IVQGV
+213 
-218 ETDADGMVIAYWVC
+218 
-232 DRHPLA
+232 
-238 SNAYTSGG
+238 
-246 PHWTR
+246 
-251 VEAYTKT
+251 
-258 TGRRNVLHVMNRE
+258 
-271 RAGQRRGVPMLAPV
+271 
-285 LEALKQL
+285 
-292 GRYTDAEITAA
+292 TAA
-303 VLSAMFTVF
+303 INGT
-312 VKQSVASDARPFGE
+312 QSKIG
-326 MLPPDMLID
+326 
-335 AQDQSSIELGP
+335 
-346 GAILSLNPGEDVQFA
+346 SLT
-361 DPKHP
+361 K
-366 NTGYDAFTNA
+366 
-376 LIRQIG
+376 
-382 AALEIPPEV
+382 
-391 LFKQFTTSYS
+391 
-401 AARGALNEFWR
+401 
-412 TCSISN
+412 SISN

-436 GIADCTKE
+436 GIAGCTKE
-444 AQALESSMAPV
+444 AQALESAMAPV

-614 TGVSTDRVG
+614 TGVATDRVG

-706 LGAYEKALE
+706 LGAYEKALA
-715 MVSDP
+715 MVSAP

-788 AGTLADLLSAGIS
+788 AGTLADLLSAGVS

-819 YVADNGPQVAGILG
+819 YVANNGPQVAGILG

-845 PLAGNLLEGAG
+845 PLAGNILEGAG

-867 VVAGGSERSGG
+867 AAAGGSKRSGG

-907 AGVGTTMANS
+907 AGVGATMANS

-925 AVTSNGSGSFMQR
+925 AITSNGSGSFMQR

-995 SSPIGQY
+995 GSHIGQY
-1002 FSGIRA
+1002 FGGIRA

-1034 EILAGIAGPEGL
+1034 EILAGIAGPE
-1046 GLTNL
+1046 
-1051 VSGAKGLAQNG
+1051 
-1062 AGWVAGKA
+1062 
-1070 GNVISTV
+1070 
-1077 ANSGVGQAIGGAAG
+1077 GVGQAIGGAAG

-1193 VTGLFN
+1193 VTGLFS

-1411 IPKWVPI
+1411 IPEWVPI

-1502 IEATQGN
+1502 LEATQGN

-1518 TGKPQPEQGGSGTPD
+1518 TGKPQPEQDGGGTTD

-1540 APQIVVQG
+1540 APQITVQG

>member
-1 MREGDTV
+1 MKHERRQNSGRQWRV
-8 NVFDRAVAAV
+8 ALVAAV
-18 APVHAAKRAAA
+18 LGL
-29 RAALKVIDSGY
+29 ALAGCS
-40 GNYGANMTKK
+40 
-50 SLRGWE
+50 
-56 FYGGSAK
+56 
-63 EDIEDNIDILRQ
+63 
-75 RSRDAY
+75 
-81 MGIPTASAALKTMRT
+81 ASAASSHEHEWEAATCETPRVCKTCGETDGEPLGHTWQEATCLAPKTCTVCGKTEGRKSEDHVWGEAT
-96 NVIAG
+96 CTEREKCVLCGRENLYSEPLGHDWIAPTLEEPYTCARCG
-101 GLMPAPQIDAKF
+101 EQQGEP
-113 LGLTPEDA
+113 
-121 EKLQAQIVREFALW
+121 LQ
-135 ADTPVCDADRVDNFY
+135 
-150 KLQQLTFLS
+150 LS
-159 YAMNGD
+159 SFNRGCYNKWKEN
-165 AIVLLPTKEQTGQPY
+165 PTKEQYVGMSGYVAVTHCSYVYSTKDSPYENNWLAAPWYATTYEKDKQFFNPVGTVEHKTPVTVIGQELTDGEY
-180 SLRVRL
+180 GKDFSGYLL
-186 VEADR
+186 VEQTDNGEQFYMAIMGKTALRNFLADEKISKMLDNR
-191 VCSPDGFDR
+191 
-200 LVPCTVQGHDVHC
+200 
-213 IVQGV
+213 
-218 ETDADGMVIAYWVC
+218 
-232 DRHPLA
+232 
-238 SNAYTSGG
+238 
-246 PHWTR
+246 R
-251 VEAYTKT
+251 VE
-258 TGRRNVLHVMNRE
+258 M
-271 RAGQRRGVPMLAPV
+271 
-285 LEALKQL
+285 
-292 GRYTDAEITAA
+292 
-303 VLSAMFTVF
+303 
-312 VKQSVASDARPFGE
+312 
-326 MLPPDMLID
+326 
-335 AQDQSSIELGP
+335 
-346 GAILSLNPGEDVQFA
+346 
-361 DPKHP
+361 
-366 NTGYDAFTNA
+366 
-376 LIRQIG
+376 
-382 AALEIPPEV
+382 
-391 LFKQFTTSYS
+391 
-401 AARGALNEFWR
+401 
-412 TCSISN
+412 
-418 IGTVG
+418 G
-423 LATMGAVATAAAV
+423 L
-436 GIADCTKE
+436 
-444 AQALESSMAPV
+444 
-455 VRYVDGLADA
+455 
-465 SGAVSDAIA
+465 
-474 DNGKTFKQNYGAL
+474 
-487 KTYIQDLSTD
+487 
-497 IPRTTD
+497 
-503 QLTAMSAALGQSGIG
+503 
-518 VDKQLTTGYLRDTAV
+518 
-533 AATAMDLDDQTAG
+533 
-546 NYVAKWE
+546 
-553 ASFNFDHKQVM
+553 
-564 TLLDQINYLGAHN
+564 
-577 ATTAGEIAQSVNS
+577 
-590 AASMGQIAGV
+590 
-600 DPAATAA
+600 
-607 MATAMQA
+607 
-614 TGVSTDRVG
+614 
-623 TSISRIYTNLS
+623 
-634 KGSNATKAQKEMW
+634 
-647 EELGF
+647 
-652 TAEGIAK
+652 
-659 SMQTDGVGTLKEVFT
+659 
-674 ALQDMPDER
+674 MPDER

-706 LGAYEKALE
+706 LGAYEKALA

-833 GMAGTFA
+833 GLAGTFA

-867 VVAGGSERSGG
+867 VAAGGSERSGG

-907 AGVGTTMANS
+907 AGVGATMANS

-979 AKQGGGLLGMA
+979 AKQGGGLLDMA
-990 KNAVT
+990 KNAVA

-1002 FSGIRA
+1002 FGGIRA

-1193 VTGLFN
+1193 VTGLFS
-1199 EGGVAAALA
+1199 EGGVTAALA

-1263 GTVLPIILQTFTA
+1263 GTVLPIILQTFTT

-1432 MLARGGFTDG
+1432 MLAMGGFTDG

-1502 IEATQGN
+1502 IDATQGN

-1518 TGKPQPEQGGSGTPD
+1518 TGKPQPEQGGGGTPD

>member
-1 MREGDTV
+1 MATSKTLELSIKIAGRMD
-8 NVFDRAVAAV
+8 
-18 APVHAAKRAAA
+18 
-29 RAALKVIDSGY
+29 
-40 GNYGANMTKK
+40 K
-50 SLRGWE
+50 SL
-56 FYGGSAK
+56 
-63 EDIEDNIDILRQ
+63 
-75 RSRDAY
+75 
-81 MGIPTASAALKTMRT
+81 
-96 NVIAG
+96 
-101 GLMPAPQIDAKF
+101 
-113 LGLTPEDA
+113 
-121 EKLQAQIVREFALW
+121 
-135 ADTPVCDADRVDNFY
+135 
-150 KLQQLTFLS
+150 
-159 YAMNGD
+159 
-165 AIVLLPTKEQTGQPY
+165 
-180 SLRVRL
+180 
-186 VEADR
+186 
-191 VCSPDGFDR
+191 
-200 LVPCTVQGHDVHC
+200 
-213 IVQGV
+213 
-218 ETDADGMVIAYWVC
+218 
-232 DRHPLA
+232 
-238 SNAYTSGG
+238 
-246 PHWTR
+246 
-251 VEAYTKT
+251 
-258 TGRRNVLHVMNRE
+258 
-271 RAGQRRGVPMLAPV
+271 
-285 LEALKQL
+285 
-292 GRYTDAEITAA
+292 TAA
-303 VLSAMFTVF
+303 INGT
-312 VKQSVASDARPFGE
+312 QSKIG
-326 MLPPDMLID
+326 
-335 AQDQSSIELGP
+335 
-346 GAILSLNPGEDVQFA
+346 SLT
-361 DPKHP
+361 K
-366 NTGYDAFTNA
+366 
-376 LIRQIG
+376 
-382 AALEIPPEV
+382 
-391 LFKQFTTSYS
+391 
-401 AARGALNEFWR
+401 
-412 TCSISN
+412 SISN

-436 GIADCTKE
+436 GIAGCTKE
-444 AQALESSMAPV
+444 AQALESAMAPV

-487 KTYIQDLSTD
+487 KTYIQDLSTE

-518 VDKQLTTGYLRDTAV
+518 VDQQLTTGYLRDTAV
-533 AATAMDLDDQTAG
+533 TATAMDLDDQTAG

-614 TGVSTDRVG
+614 TGVATDRVG

-706 LGAYEKALE
+706 LGAYEKALA

-814 QKALD
+814 QKTLD

-833 GMAGTFA
+833 GLAGTFA

-856 SLLFG
+856 NLLFG

-867 VVAGGSERSGG
+867 VAAGGSERSGG

-907 AGVGTTMANS
+907 AGVGATMANP

-1002 FSGIRA
+1002 FGGIRA

-1070 GNVISTV
+1070 GNAISTV

-1179 FDVFT
+1179 FDVFI

-1193 VTGLFN
+1193 VTGLFS

-1257 VFTFIT
+1257 VFAFIT

-1276 AAPTIASIISNIG
+1276 AAPTIASIITNLG
-1289 SAVMTGMQIIGSAI
+1289 
-1303 QAAMPIIQGII
+1303 
-1314 TVIMTIGSV
+1314 
-1323 VVPAL
+1323 
-1328 LAGFE
+1328 
-1333 AFSAGISAVMSAIQ
+1333 SAVMSAIQ
-1347 GFFQGLITFI
+1347 GIFQGLITFI

-1381 GLVALCKAPLN
+1381 GLVALCKTPLN

-1411 IPKWVPI
+1411 IPEWVPI
-1418 LGGKSFSVNIPTLP
+1418 LGGKSFSINIPALP
-1432 MLARGGFTDG
+1432 MLAKGGFTDG

-1502 IEATQGN
+1502 LDATQDN

-1518 TGKPQPEQGGSGTPD
+1518 TGKPQPEQDGGGTPD

-1540 APQIVVQG
+1540 APQITVQG

>member
-1 MREGDTV
+1 MATGKTLELSIKIAGKMD
-8 NVFDRAVAAV
+8 
-18 APVHAAKRAAA
+18 
-29 RAALKVIDSGY
+29 
-40 GNYGANMTKK
+40 K
-50 SLRGWE
+50 SLTAAINGTQSKL
-56 FYGGSAK
+56 GSLTKGLSTVGTIGLA
-63 EDIEDNIDILRQ
+63 
-75 RSRDAY
+75 A
-81 MGIPTASAALKTMRT
+81 MG
-96 NVIAG
+96 
-101 GLMPAPQIDAKF
+101 
-113 LGLTPEDA
+113 
-121 EKLQAQIVREFALW
+121 
-135 ADTPVCDADRVDNFY
+135 
-150 KLQQLTFLS
+150 
-159 YAMNGD
+159 
-165 AIVLLPTKEQTGQPY
+165 AIT
-180 SLRVRL
+180 
-186 VEADR
+186 
-191 VCSPDGFDR
+191 
-200 LVPCTVQGHDVHC
+200 
-213 IVQGV
+213 
-218 ETDADGMVIAYWVC
+218 
-232 DRHPLA
+232 
-238 SNAYTSGG
+238 
-246 PHWTR
+246 
-251 VEAYTKT
+251 
-258 TGRRNVLHVMNRE
+258 
-271 RAGQRRGVPMLAPV
+271 
-285 LEALKQL
+285 
-292 GRYTDAEITAA
+292 TAA
-303 VLSAMFTVF
+303 VGTVAASTKSA
-312 VKQSVASDARPFGE
+312 
-326 MLPPDMLID
+326 
-335 AQDQSSIELGP
+335 
-346 GAILSLNPGEDVQFA
+346 
-361 DPKHP
+361 
-366 NTGYDAFTNA
+366 
-376 LIRQIG
+376 
-382 AALEIPPEV
+382 AALEQSMSSVKTLLVGTEQAV
-391 LFKQFTTSYS
+391 N
-401 AARGALNEFWR
+401 AR
-412 TCSISN
+412 
-418 IGTVG
+418 
-423 LATMGAVATAAAV
+423 
-436 GIADCTKE
+436 
-444 AQALESSMAPV
+444 
-455 VRYVDGLADA
+455 
-465 SGAVSDAIA
+465 
-474 DNGKTFKQNYGAL
+474 
-487 KTYIQDLSTD
+487 
-497 IPRTTD
+497 TD
-503 QLTAMSAALGQSGIG
+503 QLTNDVMRISVETGVATTDLADGLYQVISAFQDTADSAAILEIATKAAKAGKAEMVDTVNALAAVTKAYGDTSAEQVQYIANLSFETIRLGQTTMPELANGIQKVSGAAAALNVSQAELYAGFASLTGVMGNTDNVGTALNTLYMKMLKPSTAITKAVQSFGYSSAYAMVQAEGIGNTIKKLGDYAGSADAFAAMFSMRDLKAAQQILNNYDVYTDKLHQLEAVTADSEQANNAFQTQIDNCNSSIGIIANSFSVLGQSFG
-518 VDKQLTTGYLRDTAV
+518 QRFLPYLKDFAIMAV
-533 AATAMDLDDQTAG
+533 PAVQGWVNKMMDGFNVLEPYIANVAG
-546 NYVAKWE
+546 AIMPSIE
-553 ASFNFDHKQVM
+553 
-564 TLLDQINYLGAHN
+564 N
-577 ATTAGEIAQSVNS
+577 AFSK
-590 AASMGQIAGV
+590 
-600 DPAATAA
+600 
-607 MATAMQA
+607 
-614 TGVSTDRVG
+614 VG
-623 TSISRIYTNLS
+623 T
-634 KGSNATKAQKEMW
+634 
-647 EELGF
+647 
-652 TAEGIAK
+652 
-659 SMQTDGVGTLKEVFT
+659 
-674 ALQDMPDER
+674 
-683 KVAALSTLFGQ
+683 
-694 WAIEGGAKITNN
+694 
-706 LGAYEKALE
+706 
-715 MVSDP
+715 
-720 SLYTGSMERE
+720 
-730 FIIQASTSES
+730 
-740 IDTMV
+740 
-745 KNSVTALKQ
+745 
-754 DIGTEFLPVKKT
+754 
-766 LSLAVI
+766 VI
-772 DLMNG
+772 DDALPK
-777 VRKDM
+777 VTQFLDY
-782 PQLQTL
+782 
-788 AGTLADLLSAGIS
+788 IS
-801 KLGDALQAALPYV
+801 KHGEQTV
-814 QKALD
+814 K
-819 YVADNGPQVAGILG
+819 VIG
-833 GMAGTFA
+833 GLAGTFA

-867 VVAGGSERSGG
+867 VAAGGSERSGG

-907 AGVGTTMANS
+907 AGVGATMANS

-990 KNAVT
+990 KNAAT
-995 SSPIGQY
+995 NSPIGQY
-1002 FSGIRA
+1002 FGGIRA

-1014 NTTIGSKIVG
+1014 NTTIGGGLLNFGKKHAAGIFGSEGLDVPGVISRRVDKVKG
-1024 FGKGTIGVSK
+1024 FGS
-1034 EILAGIAGPEGL
+1034 
-1046 GLTNL
+1046 L
-1051 VSGAKGLAQNG
+1051 VADTASNAMF
-1062 AGWVAGKA
+1062 
-1070 GNVISTV
+1070 TV

-1193 VTGLFN
+1193 VTGLFS

-1314 TVIMTIGSV
+1314 TAIMTIGSV

-1333 AFSAGISAVMSAIQ
+1333 VFSAGISAVMSAIQ

>member
-1 MREGDTV
+1 MATSKTLELSIKIAGRMD
-8 NVFDRAVAAV
+8 
-18 APVHAAKRAAA
+18 
-29 RAALKVIDSGY
+29 
-40 GNYGANMTKK
+40 K
-50 SLRGWE
+50 SL
-56 FYGGSAK
+56 
-63 EDIEDNIDILRQ
+63 
-75 RSRDAY
+75 
-81 MGIPTASAALKTMRT
+81 
-96 NVIAG
+96 
-101 GLMPAPQIDAKF
+101 
-113 LGLTPEDA
+113 
-121 EKLQAQIVREFALW
+121 
-135 ADTPVCDADRVDNFY
+135 
-150 KLQQLTFLS
+150 
-159 YAMNGD
+159 
-165 AIVLLPTKEQTGQPY
+165 
-180 SLRVRL
+180 
-186 VEADR
+186 
-191 VCSPDGFDR
+191 
-200 LVPCTVQGHDVHC
+200 
-213 IVQGV
+213 
-218 ETDADGMVIAYWVC
+218 
-232 DRHPLA
+232 
-238 SNAYTSGG
+238 
-246 PHWTR
+246 
-251 VEAYTKT
+251 
-258 TGRRNVLHVMNRE
+258 
-271 RAGQRRGVPMLAPV
+271 
-285 LEALKQL
+285 
-292 GRYTDAEITAA
+292 TAA
-303 VLSAMFTVF
+303 INGT
-312 VKQSVASDARPFGE
+312 QSKIG
-326 MLPPDMLID
+326 
-335 AQDQSSIELGP
+335 
-346 GAILSLNPGEDVQFA
+346 SLT
-361 DPKHP
+361 K
-366 NTGYDAFTNA
+366 
-376 LIRQIG
+376 
-382 AALEIPPEV
+382 
-391 LFKQFTTSYS
+391 
-401 AARGALNEFWR
+401 
-412 TCSISN
+412 SISN

-444 AQALESSMAPV
+444 AQALESAMAPV

-487 KTYIQDLSTD
+487 KTYIQDLSTE

-533 AATAMDLDDQTAG
+533 SATAMDLDDQTAG

-564 TLLDQINYLGAHN
+564 ELMDQINYLGAHN
-577 ATTAGEIAQSVNS
+577 ATTAAEIAQSVNS

-614 TGVSTDRVG
+614 TGVTTDRVG

-706 LGAYEKALE
+706 LGAYEKALA

-740 IDTMV
+740 IDTMM

-833 GMAGTFA
+833 GLAGTFA

-845 PLAGNLLEGAG
+845 PLAGNILEGAG

-867 VVAGGSERSGG
+867 AAAGGSERSGG

-907 AGVGTTMANS
+907 AGVGATMANS

-938 LENSAIGAYFGIKN
+938 LENSAIGAYFGIKS
-952 RGTLTNQKGTDYK
+952 RGTLTNQKGSDYK
-965 FMQGLMGVAGQITD
+965 FMQGLMGVAGKITD
-979 AKQGGGLLGMA
+979 AKQNGGILGAIQRTPVMQYFDGIRTAAGKVADTTIGGGLLNFG
-990 KNAVT
+990 KKH
-995 SSPIGQY
+995 
-1002 FSGIRA
+1002 
-1008 AAGNVA
+1008 AAG
-1014 NTTIGSKIVG
+1014 IFGSEGLDVPGVISRRVDKVKG
-1024 FGKGTIGVSK
+1024 FGGLVADKASN
-1034 EILAGIAGPEGL
+1034 IAF
-1046 GLTNL
+1046 
-1051 VSGAKGLAQNG
+1051 
-1062 AGWVAGKA
+1062 
-1070 GNVISTV
+1070 TV

-1122 GSVWGPVAGGF
+1122 GSVWGPMASGF

-1159 HLEDIRGIVVN
+1159 HLEDIRGIVVK
-1170 VFGETGGQV
+1170 VFGETGGQI

-1193 VTGLFN
+1193 VTGLFS

-1252 PIIQD
+1252 PIIEG
-1257 VFTFIT
+1257 VFKFIT

-1289 SAVMTGMQIIGSAI
+1289 SAVMTGMQIIGTAI
-1303 QAAMPIIQGII
+1303 QAVMPIVQGVI
-1314 TVIMTIGSV
+1314 TVILSIASAV
-1323 VVPAL
+1323 IPRV
-1328 LAGFE
+1328 LAGFN
-1333 AFSAGISAVMSAIQ
+1333 AFATGFSAILVNIQAIVSAVIGVFS
-1347 GFFQGLITFI
+1347 GLITFI
-1357 TGVFSGSWSQA
+1357 TGVFTGNWSQA
-1368 WEGIKQIFGSAFD
+1368 WEGVKQIFGSIMD
-1381 GLVALCKAPLN
+1381 GLVELCKIPIN
-1392 AVIAIIN
+1392 TVISIIN
-1399 KAISGINGLGLT
+1399 AAIAGVNKLGIT
-1411 IPKWVPI
+1411 IPEWVPV
-1418 LGGKSFSVNIPTLP
+1418 LGGKSFKIDLPQIP
-1432 MLARGGFTDG
+1432 MLAKGGFTDG

-1456 FQRGVRSDNINTWTQ
+1456 FQRGVRSDNIDTWTQ

-1502 IEATQGN
+1502 LDATQGN

-1518 TGKPQPEQGGSGTPD
+1518 TCKPQPEQGGGGTPD

>member
-1 MREGDTV
+1 MATSKTLELSIKIAGRMD
-8 NVFDRAVAAV
+8 
-18 APVHAAKRAAA
+18 
-29 RAALKVIDSGY
+29 
-40 GNYGANMTKK
+40 K
-50 SLRGWE
+50 SL
-56 FYGGSAK
+56 
-63 EDIEDNIDILRQ
+63 
-75 RSRDAY
+75 
-81 MGIPTASAALKTMRT
+81 
-96 NVIAG
+96 
-101 GLMPAPQIDAKF
+101 
-113 LGLTPEDA
+113 
-121 EKLQAQIVREFALW
+121 
-135 ADTPVCDADRVDNFY
+135 
-150 KLQQLTFLS
+150 
-159 YAMNGD
+159 
-165 AIVLLPTKEQTGQPY
+165 
-180 SLRVRL
+180 
-186 VEADR
+186 
-191 VCSPDGFDR
+191 
-200 LVPCTVQGHDVHC
+200 
-213 IVQGV
+213 
-218 ETDADGMVIAYWVC
+218 
-232 DRHPLA
+232 
-238 SNAYTSGG
+238 
-246 PHWTR
+246 
-251 VEAYTKT
+251 
-258 TGRRNVLHVMNRE
+258 
-271 RAGQRRGVPMLAPV
+271 
-285 LEALKQL
+285 
-292 GRYTDAEITAA
+292 TAA
-303 VLSAMFTVF
+303 INGT
-312 VKQSVASDARPFGE
+312 QSKIG
-326 MLPPDMLID
+326 
-335 AQDQSSIELGP
+335 
-346 GAILSLNPGEDVQFA
+346 SLT
-361 DPKHP
+361 K
-366 NTGYDAFTNA
+366 
-376 LIRQIG
+376 
-382 AALEIPPEV
+382 
-391 LFKQFTTSYS
+391 
-401 AARGALNEFWR
+401 
-412 TCSISN
+412 SISN

-444 AQALESSMAPV
+444 AQALESAMAPV

-487 KTYIQDLSTD
+487 KTYIQDLSTE

-533 AATAMDLDDQTAG
+533 SATAMDLDDQTAG

-564 TLLDQINYLGAHN
+564 ELMDQINYLGAHN
-577 ATTAGEIAQSVNS
+577 ATTAAEIALSVNS

-614 TGVSTDRVG
+614 TGVTTDRVG

-659 SMQTDGVGTLKEVFT
+659 SMQTDGVGTLREVFT

-867 VVAGGSERSGG
+867 VAAGGSERSGG

-907 AGVGTTMANS
+907 AGVGATMANS

-979 AKQGGGLLGMA
+979 AKQGG
-990 KNAVT
+990 
-995 SSPIGQY
+995 
-1002 FSGIRA
+1002 
-1008 AAGNVA
+1008 
-1014 NTTIGSKIVG
+1014 
-1024 FGKGTIGVSK
+1024 
-1034 EILAGIAGPEGL
+1034 
-1046 GLTNL
+1046 
-1051 VSGAKGLAQNG
+1051 
-1062 AGWVAGKA
+1062 
-1070 GNVISTV
+1070 
-1077 ANSGVGQAIGGAAG
+1077 
-1091 KVGGVA
+1091 
-1097 KGVVSV
+1097 
-1103 GSNALGALG
+1103 
-1112 NFAGAGAGLL
+1112 GLL

-1199 EGGVAAALA
+1199 EGGVAATLA

-1289 SAVMTGMQIIGSAI
+1289 SAVMTGMQIIGGAI

-1347 GFFQGLITFI
+1347 GIFQGLITFI

-1418 LGGKSFSVNIPTLP
+1418 LGGKSFSINIPALP
-1432 MLARGGFTDG
+1432 MLAKGGFTDG

-1502 IEATQGN
+1502 IDATQGN

-1518 TGKPQPEQGGSGTPD
+1518 TCKPQPEQGGGGTPD